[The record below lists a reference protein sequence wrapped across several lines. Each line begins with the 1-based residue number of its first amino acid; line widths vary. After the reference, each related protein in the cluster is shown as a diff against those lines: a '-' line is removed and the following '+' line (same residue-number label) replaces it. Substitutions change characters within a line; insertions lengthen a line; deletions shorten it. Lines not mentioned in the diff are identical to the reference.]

1 MIISEVL
8 DAIDNI
14 NSITIESEI
23 DTCRSL
29 LSSYD
34 KMLIIEEYY
43 DGNDINGFKIFQEGE
58 KLDLIKED
66 LKKQNEGKS
75 TLNKI
80 IFTIPR
86 LIRSIFRLI
95 TGKLKKS
102 SEKAKQ
108 VSEKYTK
115 VKSKKNFKP
124 AGLIAALALGF
135 TIVWKGKDIT
145 KYVKDRIGKKKKKP
159 VENKK
164 QSNPQNNGEQ
174 KPKQSKQPEQLEI
187 NKETD
192 TQSQQTQGDT
202 VDKKSDVPS
211 DKKQNTSANKQN
223 DAEVENIQKPGENS
237 VIDAAVEDQV
247 SKSLGDDN
255 LGEGFELTV
264 DEVFNTDI
272 EYVPEQFK
280 NVSKIIPIPASVTY
294 DTFSQTLYSSISISA
309 YIDLYNKLFNDL
321 NDYIKNLK
329 DYIVKKSKT
338 PDDNNI
344 KLTEPN
350 IKKTIA
356 AHFED
361 ARKKQNDSLYITAF
375 TKMND
380 EIDKIEKQTG
390 KINDEINRY
399 LSEINDTHSSENAQ
413 NIVPNN
419 YNEIIKV
426 YNQTINECANI
437 LNVFIDIMNKWVDAT
452 NKIAIKMN
460 DVNFNKVEL
469 NTKPKTNGND
479 QSKSENGV
487 INVNDLKYYQNILD
501 HRQEL
506 ENGKTEYAKTENFFS
521 AVEKLAKTQDRLDIK
536 KSNAAS
542 LFGAKL
548 GTDNISG
555 PTRYDSDYYE
565 YGNKVYKFF
574 NNVCKGQTLS
584 DDKIKELLID
594 HPGEFQPDEP
604 DPHLKIEKG
613 SNENVIIVYRSPLHF
628 QFKEEGKSKSIEKY
642 LFGDITIKTT
652 EKSVDKSNLSF
663 IKDYKIIK
671 GTIPYKSKSSQDTPT
686 QNKNNNEK
694 KKPTAVVQE
703 ADDKIKNL
711 LRDSIKAF
719 IQKNP
724 GSMEQYK
731 DGRDILA
738 AINKLFDGEYSDKKK
753 DNFTYYISLYQ
764 QNLLDYNKTNTIVNF
779 HKMLVDK
786 CGFTKRDEINNPINE
801 SDFKN
806 GILANELTLKLKFD
820 KIGSKTLMVKGVY
833 KPNN

>member
-23 DTCRSL
+23 NTCRSL
-29 LSSYD
+29 LYSYD

-43 DGNDINGFKIFQEGE
+43 DGNDIDDFKIFQEGE
-58 KLDLIKED
+58 KLDLVKED

-108 VSEKYTK
+108 VSEKYKK
-115 VKSKKNFKP
+115 VKSEKNFRP
-124 AGLIAALALGF
+124 ASVIAALALGF

-159 VENKK
+159 VDDKK
-164 QSNPQNNGEQ
+164 PSNPQNNENQ
-174 KPKQSKQPEQLEI
+174 KQSEI
-187 NKETD
+187 KKDTD
-192 TQSQQTQGDT
+192 TRAQQSQKDT
-202 VDKKSDVPS
+202 NDKKPEVPS
-211 DKKQNTSANKQN
+211 GKKQDAHTNEQN
-223 DAEVENIQKPGENS
+223 DAKVENIQKPGENS
-237 VIDAAVEDQV
+237 VIDAAEDQDLDEFLDE
-247 SKSLGDDN
+247 LGGHGN
-255 LGEGFELTV
+255 VGEGLTAE
-264 DEVFNTDI
+264 EVFNNDI
-272 EYVPEQFK
+272 EYVPERFK
-280 NVSKIIPIPASVTY
+280 DVSKIIPISNTHVTY
-294 DTFSQTLYSSISISA
+294 DKARETLYSSISISA

-321 NDYIKNLK
+321 KDYVKNLK

-356 AHFED
+356 DYFED
-361 ARKKQNDSLYITAF
+361 AKKKPGSEHHITDF

-437 LNVFIDIMNKWVDAT
+437 LNVFIDIMNKWVDDT

-506 ENGKTEYAKTENFFS
+506 ENGKTEYTKTKDFFD
-521 AVEKLAKTQDRLDIK
+521 AVEELAKTQDRLYIK
-536 KSNAAS
+536 RSDAAS

-555 PTRYDSDYYE
+555 PTRYNSEYYE

-584 DDKIKELLID
+584 DDKIKELLKE
-594 HPGEFQPDEP
+594 HPGEFQHDEP
-604 DPHLKIEKG
+604 YPHLHIEKG
-613 SNENVIIVYRSPLHF
+613 SNENVIIIYRSPLHF
-628 QFKEEGKSKSIEKY
+628 QFKEEGKSTISEKY

-652 EKSVDKSNLSF
+652 EKSVDQWNLSF

-671 GTIPYKSKSSQDTPT
+671 GTIPYKAKSSQDTPT

-703 ADDKIKNL
+703 ADNKIK
-711 LRDSIKAF
+711 DSLKENISNFIKDH
-719 IQKNP
+719 P
-724 GSMEQYK
+724 GSSEKYK
-731 DGRDILA
+731 TGEDILD
-738 AINKLFDGEYSDKKK
+738 AINKLFKK
-753 DNFTYYISLYQ
+753 
-764 QNLLDYNKTNTIVNF
+764 
-779 HKMLVDK
+779 
-786 CGFTKRDEINNPINE
+786 
-801 SDFKN
+801 
-806 GILANELTLKLKFD
+806 A
-820 KIGSKTLMVKGVY
+820 
-833 KPNN
+833 